1 MCFFY
6 KTPCFAFVAV
16 ALIIGLSVGLTLDD
30 DGGGSQ
36 PIDWDEYCSEE
47 VVCEGS
53 HFKND
58 LQVLH
63 FQKKYNCI
71 FSKCKTCKLL
81 LY

>member
-6 KTPCFAFVAV
+6 KTPCFALVAV

-30 DGGGSQ
+30 GGSQ

-53 HFKND
+53 HYRND

-63 FQKKYNCI
+63 F
-71 FSKCKTCKLL
+71 
-81 LY
+81 